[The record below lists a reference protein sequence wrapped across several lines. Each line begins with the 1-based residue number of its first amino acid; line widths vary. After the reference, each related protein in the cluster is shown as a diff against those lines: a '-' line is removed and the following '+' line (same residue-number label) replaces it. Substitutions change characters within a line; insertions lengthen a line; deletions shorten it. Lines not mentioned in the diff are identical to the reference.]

1 MVLYSFLLKDGLMGG
16 LHDCLPRYKLWQKA
30 HVMLHITA
38 QAVAG
43 RRNPRSWWSFK
54 EEETMGR
61 LSKIAVGTHAVSV
74 CNLVVVRY
82 LVVMQ

>member
-1 MVLYSFLLKDGLMGG
+1 MLMFFGHKH
-16 LHDCLPRYKLWQKA
+16 LAHANSVDCLPRYKLRQKA